1 MGTGELLFERL
12 GRAAGVPGT
21 GTWWRVEGLMLA
33 SVGLRSTG
41 AGV

>member
-21 GTWWRVEGLMLA
+21 GTWWRVEGLMLLSILKLTFGA
-33 SVGLRSTG
+33 SS
-41 AGV
+41 